1 MTENQ
6 PSFGIRR
13 LMIFKLCKRL
23 EYDDLHIGHCS
34 DLKGRC
40 YQVTLGD
47 CSICHFWGRACC
59 GGPTGPTLL
68 VSSSLQIKELFSTP
82 NIAAK
87 YDIKYISTVTQQLR
101 KLSCVGSAKWLKSR
115 WCSLLVTVKC
125 QPGNAE
131 QLTPQSYVY
140 SD

>member
-1 MTENQ
+1 MT
-6 PSFGIRR
+6 S
-13 LMIFKLCKRL
+13 KV
-23 EYDDLHIGHCS
+23 D
-34 DLKGRC
+34 
-40 YQVTLGD
+40 VTRSLWVTVQFATSG
-47 CSICHFWGRACC
+47 GRACC

-68 VSSSLQIKELFSTP
+68 VSNSLQIKELFSIP

-131 QLTPQSYVY
+131 QLTPQSFVY